1 MKPEYT
7 RRRFGALVAGLAG
20 TAVPT
25 SARASQTAGAA
36 KTDYYIAPSGDDSNG
51 GTKRRPFATLDPIG
65 VDEPTEATDEVMI
78 HIRGGTYEWDTH
90 YDLRRDGKKMTI
102 EAYGTERPV
111 LDFAGY
117 AGDSQSPAAIRV
129 LESDGPEIRGLEV
142 KNAPGRGIRASNCSD
157 PVIERCVTHHC
168 GNSGITISDGVG
180 GTVHGCESFG
190 NVGPR
195 PDGSGSVAGGNADGF
210 QFTASPG
217 KSTPHQGALVERCIA
232 HHNSDDGFD
241 FARTVGIEIRYSQA
255 YSNGYD
261 MQGIRTGE
269 APGSGIKLGVTSF
282 DGDGDQ
288 RCYRNAAWYNGAA
301 GIKFNGADLPC
312 DVYNNTCFDNSR
324 KHDQRS
330 YIAAGDDY
338 SFHEAHPDS
347 RVYNNVGQPSGNVR
361 RIASENV
368 VTNSWQ
374 LGTTFENAG
383 FQSVAVDAA
392 GNPEQP
398 AQFLRP
404 GAGSPLID
412 GGTPVPELD
421 VFAIGPVPDVGRYEY
436 STLQSKYD
444 HTIVFDSRSGTGD
457 YEFTV
462 SGEVVKSVARGA
474 RKNAGDTISNST
486 VTGRVSGGRDSYVFN
501 GEIESINVD
510 SGITV
515 LLDGRVY
522 PPTNVSKSLLQ

>member
-65 VDEPTEATDEVMI
+65 VNESTEVTDDVTI
-78 HIRGGTYEWDTH
+78 HIRGGTYEWNTY
-90 YDLRRDGKKMTI
+90 YDLRRDGQKVTI
-102 EAYGTERPV
+102 EAYGAERPV

-129 LESDGPEIRGLEV
+129 LESDSPVVRGLEV
-142 KNAPGRGIRASNCSD
+142 RNAPGRGIRASNCND

-168 GNSGITISDGVG
+168 GNSGIMISDGIG
-180 GTVHGCESFG
+180 GTLRDCESFG
-190 NVGPR
+190 NFGPK
-195 PDGSGSVAGGNADGF
+195 PDGPGSVVGGNADGF
-210 QFTASPG
+210 QFTVGPD
-217 KSTPHQGALVERCIA
+217 KSTPYRGALVEYCTA

-241 FARTVGIEIRYSQA
+241 FTRTIDIEIRHCQA

-261 MQGIRTGE
+261 MQGNRTGE
-269 APGSGIKLGVTSF
+269 GPGSGIKLGVTSF
-282 DGDGDQ
+282 GGDGDQ

-312 DVYNNTCFDNSR
+312 DIYNNTCFDNSR
-324 KHDQRS
+324 KYDERS
-330 YIAAGDDY
+330 YITAGDDY

-347 RVYNNVGQPSGNVR
+347 RVYNNVGQPSGNVSR
-361 RIASENV
+361 VANENV

-374 LGTTFENAG
+374 LGIAFENAG

-412 GGTPVPELD
+412 AGTPVPGLD
-421 VFAIGPVPDVGRYEY
+421 VFAIGPVPDLGRYEY
-436 STLQSKYD
+436 SALQSMYE
-444 HTIVFDSRSGTGD
+444 HTIVFDGRNDRGD

-462 SGEVVKSVARGA
+462 SGEVAKSIVHGA
-474 RKNAGDTISNST
+474 GRNASDTISNST
-486 VTGRVSGGRDSYVFN
+486 VTGRVDGDVDSYVFN

-510 SGITV
+510 SGIMV
-515 LLDGRVY
+515 LLNGRIY
-522 PPTNVSKSLLQ
+522 TPTDVSKSLL